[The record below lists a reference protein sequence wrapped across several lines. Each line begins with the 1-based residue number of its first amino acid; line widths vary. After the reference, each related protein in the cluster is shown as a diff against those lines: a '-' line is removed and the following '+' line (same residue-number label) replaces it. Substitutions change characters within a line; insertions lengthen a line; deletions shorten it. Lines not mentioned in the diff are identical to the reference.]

1 MPLSKGRAVKLTTSR
16 YFTPSGDSIHE
27 VGVSPDIV
35 VEGTR
40 QFPNQNLQAG
50 VDRETDVQ
58 LMEALQQLRHQRVM
72 HSRAPD

>member
-1 MPLSKGRAVKLTTSR
+1 VKLTTSR

-27 VGVSPDIV
+27 IGVSPDIV

-40 QFPNQNLQAG
+40 QFPNQNLQTG

-58 LMEALQQLRHQRVM
+58 LMEALQQLKHQRVM